1 MLVLSRRESQR
12 IKLGDAIV
20 VTVLRVARDRV
31 RLGIEAP
38 SHILVLRDELEL
50 ENPPQLP
57 PLPGPGRSL

>member
-38 SHILVLRDELEL
+38 SDILVLRGELEP
-50 ENPPQLP
+50 EDAPQPLL
-57 PLPGPGRSL
+57 LPGPARSV

>member
-38 SHILVLRDELEL
+38 SDILVLRDELEP
-50 ENPPQLP
+50 ETAPQPLL
-57 PLPGPGRSL
+57 LPGPARSV